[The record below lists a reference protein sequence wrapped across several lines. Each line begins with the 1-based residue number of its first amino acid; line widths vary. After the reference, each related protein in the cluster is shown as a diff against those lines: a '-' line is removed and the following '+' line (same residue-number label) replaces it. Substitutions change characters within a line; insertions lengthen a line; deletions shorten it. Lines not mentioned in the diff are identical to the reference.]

1 MQKRNQLPA
10 RHELKYFIHPAEVE
24 ALRNRLRPAMTLDS
38 HCVGGRPYVIRSL
51 YFDDIDDSAY
61 YDKEAGVSNRDK
73 YRIRIYRHSDQEIFI
88 ERKRKLGDLIQKSST
103 QITRR
108 LCDQIVSGD
117 PRGLYR
123 SSNALLQD
131 LYVQMRTR
139 LLRPRVIV
147 DYEREAYLHPAE
159 NVRITFDLK
168 LRLGAFQRRSLQSRS
183 AYCLSPR
190 RHRGDSGGQVR
201 PLSARPHHRPAGR
214 RPCRAQRRVQ
224 IRPLPAL
231 RTVGQVRTKE
241 EEIPMNNVFSEVFS
255 SQTIGFSS
263 ILTVVV
269 SMLFALGAGYVI
281 TMVYRRNY
289 RGVMYSGNFALSL
302 LMMTVITTPVVLC
315 IRNSIAL
322 SMGMVGAL
330 SIVRFRTAV
339 KDPLDTA
346 YMFWAL
352 TTGILLGAGQFLL
365 TVLALVMIAGILTLL
380 VNFQTRGL
388 NSYLLVVRAGE
399 EAERTVSQIVGTI
412 RVQKLKS
419 KTVSSAG
426 VEMTY
431 EVRVDKP
438 DALLNRLQSVAGVQD
453 ATLVSYQGETA

>member
-1 MQKRNQLPA
+1 
-10 RHELKYFIHPAEVE
+10 
-24 ALRNRLRPAMTLDS
+24 
-38 HCVGGRPYVIRSL
+38 
-51 YFDDIDDSAY
+51 
-61 YDKEAGVSNRDK
+61 
-73 YRIRIYRHSDQEIFI
+73 
-88 ERKRKLGDLIQKSST
+88 
-103 QITRR
+103 
-108 LCDQIVSGD
+108 
-117 PRGLYR
+117 
-123 SSNALLQD
+123 
-131 LYVQMRTR
+131 
-139 LLRPRVIV
+139 
-147 DYEREAYLHPAE
+147 
-159 NVRITFDLK
+159 
-168 LRLGAFQRRSLQSRS
+168 
-183 AYCLSPR
+183 
-190 RHRGDSGGQVR
+190 
-201 PLSARPHHRPAGR
+201 
-214 RPCRAQRRVQ
+214 
-224 IRPLPAL
+224 
-231 RTVGQVRTKE
+231 
-241 EEIPMNNVFSEVFS
+241 MNNVFSEVFS

>member
-1 MQKRNQLPA
+1 
-10 RHELKYFIHPAEVE
+10 
-24 ALRNRLRPAMTLDS
+24 
-38 HCVGGRPYVIRSL
+38 
-51 YFDDIDDSAY
+51 
-61 YDKEAGVSNRDK
+61 
-73 YRIRIYRHSDQEIFI
+73 
-88 ERKRKLGDLIQKSST
+88 
-103 QITRR
+103 
-108 LCDQIVSGD
+108 
-117 PRGLYR
+117 
-123 SSNALLQD
+123 
-131 LYVQMRTR
+131 
-139 LLRPRVIV
+139 
-147 DYEREAYLHPAE
+147 
-159 NVRITFDLK
+159 
-168 LRLGAFQRRSLQSRS
+168 
-183 AYCLSPR
+183 
-190 RHRGDSGGQVR
+190 
-201 PLSARPHHRPAGR
+201 
-214 RPCRAQRRVQ
+214 
-224 IRPLPAL
+224 
-231 RTVGQVRTKE
+231 
-241 EEIPMNNVFSEVFS
+241 MNNAFSEVFS

-380 VNFQTRGL
+380 VNFQTRSL